1 MTVLVLAHAAPGFDA
16 VGLSP
21 GLVLYLTAAGV
32 ALATLALRAR
42 PVTADPVD
50 GEDRWPGDELPG
62 VVRAGLGGLGVAAL
76 VATLVCAW
84 FGSDLLGDNPVTV
97 TVFSLFWIGGL
108 LLSAVLGDVWRLVD
122 PFDHLAG
129 LLPRRSRPPAGPDLW
144 WLPALLLATFGWTW
158 LAWPD
163 GLRPRSIGWWLAAYT
178 AVMVVGALV
187 GGRAWVRR
195 HEAFGVAFGLVALVS
210 PIDWTGP
217 RPRLRNPLA
226 ALGSRTLDE
235 RQGAVL
241 AVLVGTALFDAV
253 SYTQWWADFLGVR
266 SLGGYTA
273 FNTLG
278 LAWLVATAAI
288 VWIAVA
294 RVAGVVAGQSTAL
307 GLRLVAPGVALAAG
321 YATAHEIGSLLNDLR
336 VFALQVTDPLS
347 RGWDLFGTGS
357 WRAEAVVSPTVQA
370 WLSLA
375 LLETGVFM
383 ALAGFHRRAVARFGP
398 LLGARA
404 FWILAVFVLAA
415 ALIGLKLMVGV

>member
-1 MTVLVLAHAAPGFDA
+1 MTILAHAAPGFDA
-16 VGLSP
+16 VGLSA

-32 ALATLALRAR
+32 VLATLALRAR
-42 PVTADPVD
+42 PVTVGPVD
-50 GEDRWPGDELPG
+50 EGDRWPGDELPP
-62 VVRAGLGGLGVAAL
+62 VLRAGLGALGVAGL

-97 TVFSLFWIGGL
+97 AVFSLFWVGGQ
-108 LLSAVLGDVWRLVD
+108 LLSATVGDVWRLVD

-129 LLPRRSRPPAGPDLW
+129 LLPRRSRPRTGPDLW

-178 AVMVVGALV
+178 AVMVLGALV

-195 HEAFGVAFGLVALVS
+195 HEAFGVAFGLLALVS

-217 RPRLRNPLA
+217 RPRLRNPLT
-226 ALGSRTLDE
+226 ALGSRRLDQRE
-235 RQGAVL
+235 GAVL
-241 AVLVGTALFDAV
+241 AVVVGVALFDAV
-253 SYTQWWADFLGVR
+253 SYTQWWADVLGVR

-294 RVAGVVAGQSTAL
+294 RVAAAMAGQPTSL
-307 GLRLVAPGVALAAG
+307 GLRLAAPVAALAAG
-321 YATAHEIGSLLNDLR
+321 YATAHEIGTLLNDLR

-357 WRAEAVVSPTVQA
+357 WRAETVVSPTVQA

-375 LLETGVFM
+375 LLETGMFV
-383 ALAGFHRRAVARFGP
+383 ALAGFHRRAIARFGP
-398 LLGARA
+398 LPGTRA
-404 FWILAVFVLAA
+404 FWVLAA
-415 ALIGLKLMVGV
+415 FVLVAAVIGLELMVGV